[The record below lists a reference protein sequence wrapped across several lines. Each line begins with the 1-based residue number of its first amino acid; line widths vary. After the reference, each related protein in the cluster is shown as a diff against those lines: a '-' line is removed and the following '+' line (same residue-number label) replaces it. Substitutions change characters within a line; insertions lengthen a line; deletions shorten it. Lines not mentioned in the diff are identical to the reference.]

1 MPGEACVEFVDVI
14 SWFFAWDMFHEYE
27 DVGVVST
34 TSHRPDDSSL
44 SVGSLALL
52 SSVAVQVLA
61 QKLRCCRRAPVQSL
75 QTDGIEVHLFGQEPV
90 EAFNEPH
97 GSSFR
102 DVGQYCPRFVGEVP
116 VCQSFQ
122 ITQVPGIVQ
131 LPMLCLWIQSK
142 VLLAQDQL
150 GHVG

>member
-1 MPGEACVEFVDVI
+1 MEFVDVS
-14 SWFFAWDMFHEYE
+14 SWLFAWDMFHEYQ

-34 TSHRPDDSSL
+34 TSHRPDDGSL
-44 SVGSLALL
+44 SVGPLTLL
-52 SSVAVQVLA
+52 SSVAVRVLA
-61 QKLRCCRRAPVQSL
+61 QKLGCCRRTPVQSL

-116 VCQSFQ
+116 VRQSFQ
-122 ITQVPGIVQ
+122 IAQVPGIVQ
-131 LPMLCLWIQSK
+131 LPMLCLRIQSE
-142 VLLAQDQL
+142 VLVAQDQL